1 MTALPDSGT
10 INNLIHIPERKSL
23 CGYRGR
29 HEHRYV
35 VFLRLLAYQC
45 ASFDSHKMN
54 LLLAVLKVAG
64 FERFP
69 FLAPLI

>member
-10 INNLIHIPERKSL
+10 ISISRSTPERKSL
-23 CGYRGR
+23 CGCRVR

-35 VFLRLLAYQC
+35 VFLRLLAYQWV
-45 ASFDSHKMN
+45 SFGSHKMN
-54 LLLAVLKVAG
+54 LLFVASKVAG
-64 FERFP
+64 SERFP

>member
-1 MTALPDSGT
+1 MTALRDSGT
-10 INNLIHIPERKSL
+10 ISTPIRIPERKL
-23 CGYRGR
+23 LYEYQYR

-45 ASFDSHKMN
+45 VSFGSHKMN
-54 LLLAVLKVAG
+54 LLFVASKVAG
-64 FERFP
+64 SERFP